1 MERLLDVYRRARVA
15 ARRATGVEPSIGVE
29 VDVPL
34 EFHGNNYCGWSVP
47 IGALNSDSVVIDVGI
62 GEDVSFS
69 RSLIER
75 YGCIVHGF
83 DPTPRA
89 ISYARRLDLEGF
101 VLHEYGVGA
110 ASRLATFY
118 LPNNEEFVSGSL
130 HRASHLGASSIEVQL
145 VGIHELF
152 DIVGTD
158 RIDLLKID
166 IEGSEYELIAAPS
179 FRECAPRIAMLCVE
193 FHHRWPEFGC
203 EATLGAV
210 SALKSM
216 GFRCAWRSRS
226 SNEEFLF
233 VKGDGS
239 LA

>member
-15 ARRATGVEPSIGVE
+15 AKRAAGAEPSVE
-29 VDVPL
+29 VEVELPL

-47 IGALNSDSVVIDVGI
+47 SGALSADSIVIDVGV
-62 GEDVSFS
+62 GEDISFS

-75 YGCIVHGF
+75 YGCVVHGF

-89 ISYARRLDLEGF
+89 IAYARRLDLDGF
-101 VLHEYGVGA
+101 VLHEYGLGPT
-110 ASRLATFY
+110 RGLATFY

-130 HRASHLGASSIEVQL
+130 HQAGHLGASSIEVRL
-145 VGIHELF
+145 VGIRDVF
-152 DIVGTD
+152 DIVGANH
-158 RIDLLKID
+158 IDLLKLD
-166 IEGSEYELIAAPS
+166 IEGSEYELLGAPS
-179 FRECAPRIAMLCVE
+179 FRECASRIDMLCVE

-203 EATLGAV
+203 DATLGAV
-210 SALKSM
+210 SALRSM

-233 VKGDGS
+233 VRGDGP
-239 LA
+239 